1 MIAIIRRGLWR
12 LRGFLFMAPAAITLA
27 AVCFIVFLIQQA
39 AARDEFVYGYS
50 FGQALTACFGLNWPL
65 LRQGFV
71 WQLVT
76 YLFLHNS
83 WVHLGLNML
92 VVLLFGSGLECEI
105 GGRRFWR
112 VFLTGG
118 AIGGLGWLAMA
129 ALLPYVPHLPPLTH
143 AMPLAVRHWLETDG
157 VARTLDNGLCIG
169 ASGGVFALIGAY
181 AALFPRRIVYLLLP
195 FPVKMRARTL
205 AIVLVGLDLAAAVL
219 IQSQVAY
226 ADHIVGCLAGGL
238 YGLRLRSLGYAD
250 EVE

>member
-1 MIAIIRRGLWR
+1 
-12 LRGFLFMAPAAITLA
+12 MAPAATTLA
-27 AVCFIVFLIQQA
+27 VVCLVSFIIQQT
-39 AARDEFVYGYS
+39 AARVEFVYGYTY
-50 FGQALTACFGLNWPL
+50 GQALMATFGLNWPL
-65 LRQGFV
+65 LSHGFL

-83 WVHLGLNML
+83 WAHLGLNML

-105 GGRRFWR
+105 GGKRFWR

-118 AIGGLGWLAMA
+118 AVGGLGWLAMA
-129 ALLPYVPHLPPLTH
+129 VVLPHLPHVPPLTH
-143 AMPLAVRHWLETDG
+143 GLPQAVRQWLETG
-157 VARTLDNGLCIG
+157 EAARTLDNGLCIG

-195 FPVKMRARTL
+195 FPVKLRARTL
-205 AIVLVGLDLAAAVL
+205 VIVLVGLDLAAAVL

-226 ADHIVGCLAGGL
+226 ADHIFGCLAGGL

-250 EVE
+250 EDA